1 VPDAIKAELEI
12 TFVDEVSEVLE
23 IMLEPRVPLTDA
35 PEGPSGDAAVIPV
48 ASITPTQPGA

>member
-1 VPDAIKAELEI
+1 
-12 TFVDEVSEVLE
+12 VLE
-23 IMLEPRVPLTDA
+23 IMLEPRVPVTDA